1 MHRDSCTQ
9 PEQQSLGV
17 PIERFSSFLLPL
29 SESPF
34 RFLLFQ
40 PRGKLQ
46 QYQLSSQ
53 VLSPFSLLPSL
64 CSSSCLVSS
73 NLCFRDDI
81 AAGST
86 SKNFSVDS
94 LQPSSVY
101 YLSFHTP
108 TDNGQ
113 YFLNLQSM
121 FSSSTPLISPLL
133 PLFPPFSPFSLYYLS
148 MNVVTE
154 HEIPITTGQTSG
166 GEGPTNNL
174 LLSVLLPICSIL
186 TRITKE
192 NEKWIG
198 RGEKR
203 RERRGGEEK
212 MRGDLL

>member
-29 SESPF
+29 SKSPF

-46 QYQLSSQ
+46 QYQLSCQ

-73 NLCFRDDI
+73 NLCFRGDI

-94 LQPSSVY
+94 LQPSRVY

-108 TDNGQ
+108 TDNSQ
-113 YFLNLQSM
+113 YFLTLQSM
-121 FSSSTPLISPLL
+121 FPSTPLIYPLL
-133 PLFPPFSPFSLYYLS
+133 PLFPPFPPFSPFSLYYLS
-148 MNVVTE
+148 LNVVTE
-154 HEIPITTGQTSG
+154 HEIPIITGSTTAT
-166 GEGPTNNL
+166 GEGHRINGNL
-174 LLSVLLPICSIL
+174 LNLLLPICSIL
-186 TRITKE
+186 IKITKE
-192 NEKWIG
+192 NK
-198 RGEKR
+198 K
-203 RERRGGEEK
+203 
-212 MRGDLL
+212 